1 MSKKLYLLYILF
13 IMINTLE
20 NYIINLKYPT
30 IFLFKLL
37 KYNIDDITS
46 SYIIRIFLK
55 HHYNYACQNNIASIF
70 LNDDYP
76 HTINILIDFYNLI
89 KQKTILLMV
98 IQKWVEQYDN
108 EDFWN
113 LELNQQIVFLK
124 QMQHYFKSIFD
135 CANGGL
141 PFYYKINILLNNMYK
156 DEIMQD
162 IESRLLLILKIFDK
176 KIFDYLKIPLI
187 LVSDFYKLKSIEII
201 KYLSILYTKFT
212 TLLNNTIN
220 LFQEYNFIADKLNL
234 LYSPNLFDI
243 DSDNFDDIELFC

>member
-1 MSKKLYLLYILF
+1 M
-13 IMINTLE
+13 
-20 NYIINLKYPT
+20 
-30 IFLFKLL
+30 
-37 KYNIDDITS
+37 
-46 SYIIRIFLK
+46 
-55 HHYNYACQNNIASIF
+55 
-70 LNDDYP
+70 
-76 HTINILIDFYNLI
+76 

-98 IQKWVEQYDN
+98 IHKWVEQYEN
-108 EDFWN
+108 KDFWD
-113 LELNQQIVFLK
+113 LELKNQIVFLK
-124 QMQHYFKSIFD
+124 QTQHYFKSIFD

-176 KIFDYLKIPLI
+176 KIFNYLGIPLI
-187 LVSDFYKLKSIEII
+187 LVSDFYELKSIEII
-201 KYLSILYTKFT
+201 KYLSTLYTKFT

-234 LYSPNLFDI
+234 LYSPELFDI

>member
-1 MSKKLYLLYILF
+1 
-13 IMINTLE
+13 MINTLE

-76 HTINILIDFYNLI
+76 HTINIFIDFYSLM

-98 IQKWVEQYDN
+98 IQKWVEQYEN
-108 EDFWN
+108 KDFWD
-113 LELNQQIVFLK
+113 LELKNQIVFLK
-124 QMQHYFKSIFD
+124 QTQHYFKSIFY

-176 KIFDYLKIPLI
+176 KIFNYLGIPLI
-187 LVSDFYKLKSIEII
+187 LVSDFYELKSIEII
-201 KYLSILYTKFT
+201 KYLSTLYTKFT

-220 LFQEYNFIADKLNL
+220 LFQEYTFIADKLNL
-234 LYSPNLFDI
+234 LYSPDLFDI